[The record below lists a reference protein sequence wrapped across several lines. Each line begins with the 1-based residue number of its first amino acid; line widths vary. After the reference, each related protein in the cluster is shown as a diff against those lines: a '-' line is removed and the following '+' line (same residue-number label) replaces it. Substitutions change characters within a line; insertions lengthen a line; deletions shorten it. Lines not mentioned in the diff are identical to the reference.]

1 MLFRYD
7 VVNKLKNKLMVIFL
21 LELVKENHKSES
33 VNMAYFRTG
42 N

>member
-21 LELVKENHKSES
+21 LELVKESDKPES